1 VLEEAADTGPCTSS
15 PLAHRFETAPPLP
28 EEEVHPM
35 KAEKTLLLI
44 ALTLILVVL
53 FAGITR
59 ANPGN
64 QANTPTG
71 TVPTKYVQT
80 PGTVPAE
87 GESSSTGD
95 EFTFTGTL
103 QYK

>member
-1 VLEEAADTGPCTSS
+1 
-15 PLAHRFETAPPLP
+15 
-28 EEEVHPM
+28 M

-71 TVPTKYVQT
+71 TVPTKYVHT